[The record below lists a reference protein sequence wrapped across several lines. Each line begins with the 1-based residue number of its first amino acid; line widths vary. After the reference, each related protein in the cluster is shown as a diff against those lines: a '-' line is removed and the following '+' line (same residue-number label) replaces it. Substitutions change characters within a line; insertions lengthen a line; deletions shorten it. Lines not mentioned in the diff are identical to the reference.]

1 MREKIKNM
9 TISWVILS
17 VLYVLLGISLA
28 VWPSFVMSVICY
40 VFGAILL
47 LYGAFVIC
55 GFYRGKEHKAIS
67 LLTLFLGIV
76 SAALGA
82 MMIIYP
88 AKVQSVMF
96 VILGLYIVIDA
107 VLNVRRVLGMR
118 RMAYPRWKIHL
129 VLSVA
134 AALLGM
140 FIAGYPLYTGI
151 MVFRSIGLI
160 LIFVGGS
167 DLWTLIQLSYLT
179 RMSPEFPGERS
190 DMIGG

>member
-1 MREKIKNM
+1 MDKAKNLPSPLWPVFCKRSDDGVMILPERTCAMREKIKNM

-40 VFGAILL
+40 AFGAILL

-88 AKVQSVMF
+88 AKVLLFYYAKVLKFENFGNSRFWMSRSPDGGGLKNRWC
-96 VILGLYIVIDA
+96 IHINMRTALPLYISGINHISYYLCDTVTID
-107 VLNVRRVLGMR
+107 
-118 RMAYPRWKIHL
+118 IH
-129 VLSVA
+129 
-134 AALLGM
+134 
-140 FIAGYPLYTGI
+140 
-151 MVFRSIGLI
+151 
-160 LIFVGGS
+160 
-167 DLWTLIQLSYLT
+167 
-179 RMSPEFPGERS
+179 E
-190 DMIGG
+190 